1 MARIKTHPGEILL
14 EEFLNPM
21 GISRNQ
27 LAKDIGIDAAA
38 VYKIADCKRAIT
50 PEIAIR
56 LAEYFGTSAELWLNL
71 QTNHDLSKVLAEKGK
86 EILRRVHKRPIERG
100 RQSATAVG

>member
-1 MARIKTHPGEILL
+1 MPRIKTHPGEILL
-14 EEFLNPM
+14 EDFLEPM

-27 LAKDIGIDAAA
+27 LAKDIGVDAAA

-71 QTNHDLSKVLAEKGK
+71 QTNHDLSKVLAEKGA
-86 EILRRVHKRPIERG
+86 EILKRVHKRPTK
-100 RQSATAVG
+100 QDTPSTASAV

>member
-1 MARIKTHPGEILL
+1 MPRIKTHPGEILL
-14 EEFLNPM
+14 VDFLEPM

-27 LAKDIGIDAAA
+27 LAKDIGVDAAA

-86 EILRRVHKRPIERG
+86 EILKRVHKRPVNHGTR
-100 RQSATAVG
+100 SKAPAV